1 MDVVQILVSVAGG
14 LKTSGINLI
23 LSLGVFVGLGGCIVA
38 LVSTITR
45 TRSGKPVNG
54 MKALIAAVTGAALIA
69 LQQMMNKAA
78 HTLGFGDV
86 SFDAIAYAPES
97 LGYAKLS
104 VDAVLTLLRAVGAL
118 FFYMGLVRAR
128 RALVD
133 GHTGLSAR
141 QDIGT
146 GMVMV
151 ITGILLLC
159 NPQLLDAL
167 QKTLGLTWN

>member
-1 MDVVQILVSVAGG
+1 MAGE

-23 LSLGVFVGLGGCIVA
+23 LALGVFVGLGGCIIA
-38 LVSTITR
+38 LVSTVIR
-45 TRSGKPVNG
+45 SRSGKPVSG
-54 MKALIAAVTGAALIA
+54 MKVVVAVVTGSALIA

-78 HTLGFGDV
+78 QTLGFGDV
-86 SFDAIAYAPES
+86 SFDAIAYAPDS

-118 FFYMGLVRAR
+118 FFYMGVVRAR

-133 GHTGLSAR
+133 GHTGLTAR

-146 GMVMV
+146 GMVMG

>member
-1 MDVVQILVSVAGG
+1 MDVVQILVNVAGG

-23 LSLGVFVGLGGCIVA
+23 LALGVFVGLGGCIIA
-38 LVSTITR
+38 LVSTVIR
-45 TRSGKPVNG
+45 SRSGKPVSG
-54 MKALIAAVTGAALIA
+54 MKVIVAVVTGSALIA

-78 HTLGFGDV
+78 QTLGFGDV
-86 SFDAIAYAPES
+86 SFDAIAYTPDS

-118 FFYMGLVRAR
+118 FFYMGVVRAR

-133 GHTGLSAR
+133 GHTGLTAR

-146 GMVMV
+146 GMVMG

-167 QKTLGLTWN
+167 QQTLGLTWN